1 MKRFDAKGK
10 YYTDKVTTRPLLVR
24 IQTVSGFVE
33 GEMHI
38 HFDQRLSDEVNNKDR
53 GFLAL
58 TNATVHPQ
66 EGDSFFTGFLS
77 LNKQQIVWIAPVEAI
92 NQRDE

>member
-24 IQTVSGFVE
+24 IATRDGLVE

-38 HFDQRLSDEVNNKDR
+38 HFDQRLSDEVNNRER

-58 TNATVHPQ
+58 TNATVHLQ
-66 EGDSFFTGFLS
+66 DGSSFFTGFLS
-77 LNKQQIVWIAPVEAI
+77 LNKQQIIWITPVEAI